1 MQVVMLNKKEKEE
14 LVIKLHQENKTIRQI
29 AETVHMSFNDIGSII
44 RRINGHDNDSCI
56 DTKLSNKSKTTQAIF
71 LFKNGKKPIDA
82 AIELDLPA
90 SEIEEILQEYWV
102 LNQLEDLALIYYEI
116 RNHLTLFLKLFHTLK
131 KNKSVNQKN
140 IGRMLR
146 YAVYDLPSLENKIQR
161 LTSDMIDLEWNKK
174 QSRDEVA
181 ILNSSI
187 VQLKKSLNWYKMEIE
202 HKKEIISNLNR
213 QRPKDLCIRRK
224 TNWKRSI

>member
-90 SEIEEILQEYWV
+90 SDIEDILQEYWV

-131 KNKSVNQKN
+131 KNKSINQKN

-146 YAVYDLPSLENKIQR
+146 YAVYDLPSLEDKIQR
-161 LTSDMIDLEWNKK
+161 LTSDVIIWNGT
-174 QSRDEVA
+174 R
-181 ILNSSI
+181 
-187 VQLKKSLNWYKMEIE
+187 
-202 HKKEIISNLNR
+202 SNLEM
-213 QRPKDLCIRRK
+213 K
-224 TNWKRSI
+224 

>member
-1 MQVVMLNKKEKEE
+1 MQVAIMNKKEKEE
-14 LVIKLHQENKTIRQI
+14 LVVKLHQENKTIRQI
-29 AETVHMSFNDIGSII
+29 AEIVHISFKDIGTII
-44 RRINGHDNDSCI
+44 RRIDGDDDDRYI
-56 DTKLSNKSKTTQAIF
+56 DTKLSNKTKATQALY
-71 LFKNGKKPIDA
+71 LFEHGKKPIDA

-131 KNKSVNQKN
+131 KNKSINQKN

-161 LTSDMIDLEWNKK
+161 LTSDVIDLEWNKK

-187 VQLKKSLNWYKMEIE
+187 VQLKKLLNWYKMEIE
-202 HKKEIISNLNR
+202 QKKEIILNLNR
-213 QRPKDLCIRRK
+213 QLNQKIYTLEERQIG
-224 TNWKRSI
+224 NA